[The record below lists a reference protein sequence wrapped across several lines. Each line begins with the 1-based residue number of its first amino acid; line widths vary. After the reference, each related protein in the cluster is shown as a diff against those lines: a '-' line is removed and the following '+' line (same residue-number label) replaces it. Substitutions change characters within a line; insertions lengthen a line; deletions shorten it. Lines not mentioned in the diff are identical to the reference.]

1 MTGYGKSS
9 VQKDDLTVEVE
20 VKSLN
25 SRFLDIFLK
34 LPKTLNDREFEVRNL
49 VKNKVSRGKISIGV
63 YTGLLFGIRTYK
75 QETKTDHV
83 LYLPFMVDICL
94 TIFNKMK

>member
-1 MTGYGKSS
+1 MTGYGKSTA
-9 VQKDDLTVEVE
+9 QKDDLSVEVE

-49 VKNKVSRGKISIGV
+49 IKSKVRRGKISIGV
-63 YTGLLFGIRTYK
+63 YIERNTLNNKIANVQEDKLEGVLNLLN
-75 QETKTDHV
+75 D
-83 LYLPFMVDICL
+83 
-94 TIFNKMK
+94 